1 MVQLHGE
8 DVLTALPTFPSRQS
22 NTIIDH
28 HPSLIRKRPLH
39 RRIAMGIRDGW
50 KYVATHRVFRIPKLN
65 WLIMFLLGAFLVK
78 LVLSFS
84 RLYQRQALLTMLISN
99 LLLYGLADTL
109 AQTLVSILQFVPAK
123 NDPHAIKFVLERQAS
138 DQLNLEQQEQLG
150 ADDDYYEDGVD
161 DSEDLVEL
169 GLVYDDDEFRDI
181 DRHISGSSITV
192 PPGNT
197 KATSIMHLVPPPVNF
212 DFRRLSL
219 FMIWGAVQA
228 FLQYG
233 WYAILNDIYSEDN
246 LFLSALKRVLSDQ
259 LCYSPLSLAAFFT
272 YMTIVIDGGDWAAV
286 KQRLRT
292 RYLQTL
298 VVNYAVWP
306 TAQFINFL
314 LLPSSLQVPFAS
326 TIGVFWNAYLSLKN
340 AGGNR

>member
-1 MVQLHGE
+1 
-8 DVLTALPTFPSRQS
+8 
-22 NTIIDH
+22 
-28 HPSLIRKRPLH
+28 
-39 RRIAMGIRDGW
+39 MGIRDGW

-219 FMIWGAVQA
+219 FMIWGKIQA
-228 FLQYG
+228 FFFFPFFA
-233 WYAILNDIYSEDN
+233 WIYQQSRCH
-246 LFLSALKRVLSDQ
+246 LLTFTFLLYYNNRRSASIFAVWMV
-259 LCYSPLSLAAFFT
+259 CYS
-272 YMTIVIDGGDWAAV
+272 
-286 KQRLRT
+286 K
-292 RYLQTL
+292 
-298 VVNYAVWP
+298 
-306 TAQFINFL
+306 
-314 LLPSSLQVPFAS
+314 
-326 TIGVFWNAYLSLKN
+326 
-340 AGGNR
+340 